1 MPPPSI
7 GDAILCWGSIAK
19 CTENGPTMALS
30 AGDWV
35 EVRSK
40 EQILRTLDKN
50 ARLNAMP
57 FMPQMFQY
65 CGKRFKV
72 LKRAHKTCDTIKINR
87 DYPVEAL
94 PTGFIWICAATDG
107 PMAGAKPRA

>member
-1 MPPPSI
+1 
-7 GDAILCWGSIAK
+7 
-19 CTENGPTMALS
+19 MALS

-40 EQILRTLDKN
+40 EEILRTLDKN
-50 ARLNAMP
+50 AQLDAMP
-57 FMPQMFQY
+57 FMPQMFQN

-87 DYPVEAL
+87 DYPGRARYRRE
-94 PTGFIWICAATDG
+94 FIWICAATDG
-107 PMAGAKPRA
+107 SMAGAKPPA